1 MTDNN
6 YKLTLI
12 FYKTNKAPHINVT
25 AISSDKKKQTTT
37 KSKQKEKSLKY

>member
-12 FYKTNKAPHINVT
+12 FYKSNKALYINVI
-25 AISSDKKKQTTT
+25 AIFSDKKP
-37 KSKQKEKSLKY
+37 KSKQKEKLLKYYS